1 MKIERKQIQSAVFTI
16 ITLCGAFTIN
26 LILEKIFQADS
37 LIPAVF
43 TLAVFLISLFT
54 EGMYY
59 GISASLLSVLA

>member
-16 ITLCGAFTIN
+16 ITLCGAVTIN

-43 TLAVFLISLFT
+43 TLAVF
-54 EGMYY
+54 
-59 GISASLLSVLA
+59 